1 MRLIPKDEGFFDL
14 FDALAERVTLSAA
27 LLHELFTDPTRLDH
41 FAGQIKELEH
51 QADEVTHEVVVR
63 LDRSFVTPLDRE
75 DIYALAT
82 TLDNVVDLVDGTARR
97 AQMFHIGDSREP
109 AIQLTAVL
117 VRASELIRQAV
128 NNVRDPQLVA
138 RISREIKKLE
148 QEGDVLYFSAVG
160 ALFAD
165 TPQDALEVVK
175 WKELYD
181 NIEYAI
187 DESEDVLN
195 VLESISIKNS

>member
-128 NNVRDPQLVA
+128 HNVRDPQQVA

>member
-1 MRLIPKDEGFFDL
+1 VRLIPKDEGFFEL

-97 AQMFHIGDSREP
+97 AQMFHIGDCREP

-117 VRASELIRQAV
+117 VRASELIRRAV
-128 NNVRDPQLVA
+128 HNVRDPQQVA

-160 ALFAD
+160 ALFAG

>member
-1 MRLIPKDEGFFDL
+1 MRLIPKDEGFFEL

-97 AQMFHIGDSREP
+97 AQMFHIGDCRKP

-117 VRASELIRQAV
+117 VRASELIRRAV
-128 NNVRDPQLVA
+128 HNVRDPQQVA

-160 ALFAD
+160 ALFAG

>member
-160 ALFAD
+160 ALFAG

>member
-117 VRASELIRQAV
+117 MRASELIRQAV

>member
-128 NNVRDPQLVA
+128 HNVRDPQQVA

-160 ALFAD
+160 ALFAG

>member
-1 MRLIPKDEGFFDL
+1 MRLIPKDEGFFEL

-97 AQMFHIGDSREP
+97 AQMFHIGDCREP

-117 VRASELIRQAV
+117 VRASELIRRAV
-128 NNVRDPQLVA
+128 HNVRDPQQVA

-160 ALFAD
+160 ALFAG

>member
-1 MRLIPKDEGFFDL
+1 MRLIPKDEGFFEL

-97 AQMFHIGDSREP
+97 AQMFHIGDCREP

-128 NNVRDPQLVA
+128 HNVRDPQQVA

-160 ALFAD
+160 ALFAG

>member
-1 MRLIPKDEGFFDL
+1 MRLIPKDEGFFEL
-14 FDALAERVTLSAA
+14 FDALAERLTLAAA
-27 LLHELFTDPTRLDH
+27 LLNELFTNPTRLDQL
-41 FAGQIKELEH
+41 AGQIKELEH
-51 QADEVTHEVVVR
+51 QADEVTREVVVR

-75 DIYALAT
+75 DIHALAT
-82 TLDNVVDLVDGTARR
+82 TLDNVVDLVNGTARR
-97 AQMFHIGDSREP
+97 AQMFHIGDCREP
-109 AIQLTAVL
+109 AMQMTAVL

-128 NNVRDPQLVA
+128 HNVRDPQQVA

-148 QEGDVLYFSAVG
+148 QEGDILYFSAVG
-160 ALFAD
+160 ALFAGP
-165 TPQDALEVVK
+165 PQDALEVVK

>member
-1 MRLIPKDEGFFDL
+1 VRLIPKDEGFFEL

-97 AQMFHIGDSREP
+97 AQMFHIGDCREP

-128 NNVRDPQLVA
+128 HNVRDPQQVA

-160 ALFAD
+160 ALFAG

>member
-97 AQMFHIGDSREP
+97 VQMFHIGDCREP

-128 NNVRDPQLVA
+128 HNVRDPQQVA

-160 ALFAD
+160 ALFAG

>member
-1 MRLIPKDEGFFDL
+1 MRLIPKDEGFFEL
-14 FDALAERVTLSAA
+14 FDALAERLTLAAA
-27 LLHELFTDPTRLDH
+27 LLNELFTDPTRLDH
-41 FAGQIKELEH
+41 LAGQIKELEH

-75 DIYALAT
+75 DIHALAT
-82 TLDNVVDLVDGTARR
+82 TLDNVVDLVNGTARR
-97 AQMFHIGDSREP
+97 AQMFHIGDCREP
-109 AIQLTAVL
+109 AMQMTAVL

-128 NNVRDPQLVA
+128 HNVRDPQQVA
-138 RISREIKKLE
+138 RISREIKQLE
-148 QEGDVLYFSAVG
+148 QEGDILYFSAVG
-160 ALFAD
+160 ALFAGK
-165 TPQDALEVVK
+165 PQDALEVVK

>member
-97 AQMFHIGDSREP
+97 AQMFHIGDCREP

-128 NNVRDPQLVA
+128 HNVRDPQQVA

>member
-97 AQMFHIGDSREP
+97 AQMFHIGDCREP

-128 NNVRDPQLVA
+128 HNVRDPQQVA

-160 ALFAD
+160 ALFAG

>member
-1 MRLIPKDEGFFDL
+1 MRLIPKDEGFFEL

-97 AQMFHIGDSREP
+97 AQMFHIGDCPEP

-128 NNVRDPQLVA
+128 HNVRDPQQVA

-160 ALFAD
+160 ALFAG

>member
-97 AQMFHIGDSREP
+97 AQMFHIGDCREP

>member
-195 VLESISIKNS
+195 VLASISIKNS

>member
-97 AQMFHIGDSREP
+97 AQMFHIGDCREP

-165 TPQDALEVVK
+165 TPQDPLEVVK

>member
-128 NNVRDPQLVA
+128 HNVRDPQLVA